1 MAKEKEPKIEAVEAK
16 TEEIVE
22 KAPVDVEK
30 FIQRKLK
37 ALNEMDNRAKAKALG
52 ERVLK
57 NRR

>member
-1 MAKEKEPKIEAVEAK
+1 MAKEKEVKVEAK

-30 FIQRKLK
+30 FIQRKMK

>member
-1 MAKEKEPKIEAVEAK
+1 MEKEKEPKIEAVVKA
-16 TEEIVE
+16 EEIIE

>member
-1 MAKEKEPKIEAVEAK
+1 MAKEKEPKIEPVEAK
-16 TEEIVE
+16 TEAIVE